1 MEEKILVLNEE
12 NTSKVLAYVN
22 DLKKK
27 NDNLMNELSNYSVD
41 LQIAT
46 ERANKLQVERDELK
60 QENEMLK
67 IKCDLLTNKKL
78 IEKDKNAKEIEIKGY
93 YALYKEA
100 KQTIDK
106 IIKHIQSKIS
116 NDYDEQDC
124 CINAI
129 DEFCVE
135 LLDFIEEV
143 NK

>member
-22 DLKKK
+22 DLKQK

>member
-1 MEEKILVLNEE
+1 MEEKILVLN
-12 NTSKVLAYVN
+12 
-22 DLKKK
+22 
-27 NDNLMNELSNYSVD
+27 
-41 LQIAT
+41 T

-60 QENEMLK
+60 QENEILK